1 MAQSGSEVSILTKG
15 IFLLVLTL
23 CVSSVVLVP
32 FKFDNELNHLQFK
45 RLIKL
50 IVPGSPQYIVFLP
63 HLWIDAFEAF
73 PVHMNYIRRR
83 YNITIFC
90 TVSNKFRNLLTAVQT
105 IHNALQAIPKT
116 PRRQKIEGHPP
127 SKPYLHNNPLIGI
140 TNTFPI

>member
-1 MAQSGSEVSILTKG
+1 MKMAQSGSEVSILTKG

-45 RLIKL
+45 RLKKL
-50 IVPGSPQYIVFLP
+50 IIPGSPQYIVFLP

-83 YNITIFC
+83 HYNIW
-90 TVSNKFRNLLTAVQT
+90 
-105 IHNALQAIPKT
+105 
-116 PRRQKIEGHPP
+116 
-127 SKPYLHNNPLIGI
+127 YGI
-140 TNTFPI
+140 K